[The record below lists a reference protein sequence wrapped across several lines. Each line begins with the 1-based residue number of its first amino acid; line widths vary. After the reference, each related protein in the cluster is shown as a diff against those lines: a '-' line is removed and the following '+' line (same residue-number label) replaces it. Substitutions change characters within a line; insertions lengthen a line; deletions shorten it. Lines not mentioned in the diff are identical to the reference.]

1 MRNIVPIGRIEHLI
15 FLIRG
20 QKVMLSPH
28 LAELYGVEPGLW
40 SRPSSGTVN
49 GFRAISCFN

>member
-1 MRNIVPIGRIEHLI
+1 MKGLIPQEIIEKRI

-28 LAELYGVEPGLW
+28 LAELYGG
-40 SRPSSGTVN
+40 
-49 GFRAISCFN
+49 